1 MIRYTLNCDQS
12 HQFESWFHSAAAFD
26 RLLAAG
32 MVACA
37 ECGSAKV
44 EKGLMAPAV
53 RPGRKAAAKADAR
66 PLSSPPATPA
76 ELALMAMRKE
86 IEKNSEY
93 VGMNFAKEAR
103 KIHVGDAPERA
114 IYGEARPEDARSLI
128 EDGVQVS
135 ALPFMPSRKTN

>member
-53 RPGRKAAAKADAR
+53 RRGRKAAAKADAR
-66 PLSSPPATPA
+66 PLSSPPATPV
-76 ELALMAMRKE
+76 EQALVAMREVALTGTDKLKAAYAVMTCTEDQRAAFRKQHCGDLKKAAATADKPTKPPKE
-86 IEKNSEY
+86 T
-93 VGMNFAKEAR
+93 A
-103 KIHVGDAPERA
+103 
-114 IYGEARPEDARSLI
+114 
-128 EDGVQVS
+128 
-135 ALPFMPSRKTN
+135 